1 MSRGCGASVRSPYH
15 SIVPRVG
22 DVPPPPSS
30 MLGCDT
36 IEIDQA
42 VLIAAKVTMTATMM
56 VSLFVIDMGCSRG
69 FHQTETASA
78 DSVDSTLSRSR
89 QVVMDRTGK
98 MKIVTVAAISS
109 PDERHSYGLYTSALR
124 AISACI
130 SPFAAEP
137 RPHRPGGLL
146 RLVATAAAAGV
157 TQKALNACSVKGPL
171 PQLKF
176 RGPVGP
182 PGVLELVPSAR

>member
-78 DSVDSTLSRSR
+78 DSMESTLRRFR
-89 QVVMDRTGK
+89 QVVMDRTGT

-109 PDERHSYGLYTSALR
+109 PDEPHSYGLYTSALR
-124 AISACI
+124 LYRRYGLY
-130 SPFAAEP
+130 
-137 RPHRPGGLL
+137 RPASRHLQRNLDPTGL
-146 RLVATAAAAGV
+146 
-157 TQKALNACSVKGPL
+157 
-171 PQLKF
+171 
-176 RGPVGP
+176 VGSSGWWRRQQQP
-182 PGVLELVPSAR
+182 T

>member
-78 DSVDSTLSRSR
+78 DSMESTLSRSR

-98 MKIVTVAAISS
+98 MKIVTLPRCRHA
-109 PDERHSYGLYTSALR
+109 DERHSYGLYR
-124 AISACI
+124 RYGQY
-130 SPFAAEP
+130 
-137 RPHRPGGLL
+137 RPASRHLL
-146 RLVATAAAAGV
+146 RNLDPPAWWAPPVGGDGSRSRR
-157 TQKALNACSVKGPL
+157 NAKGPQRL
-171 PQLKF
+171 
-176 RGPVGP
+176 
-182 PGVLELVPSAR
+182 